1 MIASVILKESIHIG
15 GTCCKS
21 KGSPCCKEVI
31 QFTIVQHLYQD
42 QELKD
47 GFVIDGQI

>member
-31 QFTIVQHLYQD
+31 QFAIVQYLYQD
-42 QELKD
+42 QEVKD